1 MRKLLGLIGE
11 HLIGKVV
18 EADSQ
23 VEKALIE
30 EMEIAFQE
38 FGIEAKILWVQR
50 PKLDALQ
57 AINVPIMVR
66 KDKEIYLT
74 EN

>member
-30 EMEIAFQE
+30 GMEIAFQE
-38 FGIEAKILWVQR
+38 FGIEAKIL
-50 PKLDALQ
+50 
-57 AINVPIMVR
+57 
-66 KDKEIYLT
+66 
-74 EN
+74 